1 MRSTELV
8 PIKPM
13 HLILFL
19 LSWSFFYVFIWLDL
33 ALVVAHR
40 IQACGIEVISPALD
54 LNHSTAREVPL
65 LLFPDRLCPAPLTP
79 PLDRSMPPSSVSFP
93 LTTYGTREPWWKF
106 MALRTARRINFCRW
120 WNCLM
125 VRICDADDRNQSTR
139 LHIWHML

>member
-1 MRSTELV
+1 MTLDRLSNSSPGLHHPIFEKVDGNTCLITLLSSLNEKHWLV

-13 HLILFL
+13 YLILFL
-19 LSWSFFYVFIWLDL
+19 LSWSFFYLFIWLDL

-40 IQACGIEVISPALD
+40 IQACGIELISPALD

-93 LTTYGTREPWWKF
+93 LTTYGTREP
-106 MALRTARRINFCRW
+106 
-120 WNCLM
+120 
-125 VRICDADDRNQSTR
+125 
-139 LHIWHML
+139 